1 MAQNA
6 DITDRINDIN
16 KLLRWEGQLNKTKA
30 VWNQYRSITNPR
42 QKNAFYTQHQSDVQL
57 HQQAAT
63 RLRDYKASHGYGD
76 RPLPSMKQLSAEKA
90 SLIAKRNLLT
100 DEITTLQTN
109 VKLLA
114 DAQNDVMNACADLNL
129 TSRSEYSQI
138 FDQQMSIRR
147 QVKQKNQQQQQY
159 EQNSHCKSRDHQELE

>member
-1 MAQNA
+1 
-6 DITDRINDIN
+6 
-16 KLLRWEGQLNKTKA
+16 
-30 VWNQYRSITNPR
+30 
-42 QKNAFYTQHQSDVQL
+42 
-57 HQQAAT
+57 
-63 RLRDYKASHGYGD
+63 
-76 RPLPSMKQLSAEKA
+76 MKQLSAEKA